1 MSKLYLMVRLNLIN
15 SLIERAD
22 MVLYTLSNCVSP
34 LVILFVWLSFTAVG
48 ATSVYSHDLL
58 IWYFLLAMLV
68 KLLTSAWG
76 GQFISHRIR
85 RGAISP
91 LLIQP
96 VPYYYHWLSNNLA
109 EKLIKLL
116 ILMPILIILI
126 RLFHLSPLSVSI
138 SSFLLSLLSL
148 LMASVIFFLIDLI
161 IGISAFWLDE
171 TSAVM
176 DFYGL
181 LSSLF
186 GGMLIP
192 IIALPPAIRQLAL
205 YLPFRFTLSLPIEIF
220 IGQLSASDT
229 FIFLALQAFWLLIF
243 WYLYRYLWSRG
254 LRVYSA
260 AGA

>member
-1 MSKLYLMVRLNLIN
+1 MVRLNLIN

-34 LVILFVWLSFTAVG
+34 LVILFVWLSFTAAG

-76 GQFISHRIR
+76 GQFISNRIR

-96 VPYYYHWLSNNLA
+96 VPYYYHWLSNNIA
-109 EKLIKLL
+109 EKIFKFL
-116 ILMPILIILI
+116 ILLPLLIILI
-126 RLFHLSPLSVSI
+126 SIFRLSPLSLSI
-138 SSFLLSLLSL
+138 FNLLSSIISL
-148 LMASVIFFLIDLI
+148 IMASSIFFLIDLI

-171 TSAVM
+171 TSALM

-192 IIALPPAIRQLAL
+192 IVALPPVVKTLAQ

-220 IGQLSASDT
+220 IGQLSITDT
-229 FIFLALQAFWLLIF
+229 FIFLALQAFWLLLF
-243 WYLYRYLWSRG
+243 WYLYRYLWIRG
-254 LRVYSA
+254 LKAYSA
-260 AGA
+260 VGA